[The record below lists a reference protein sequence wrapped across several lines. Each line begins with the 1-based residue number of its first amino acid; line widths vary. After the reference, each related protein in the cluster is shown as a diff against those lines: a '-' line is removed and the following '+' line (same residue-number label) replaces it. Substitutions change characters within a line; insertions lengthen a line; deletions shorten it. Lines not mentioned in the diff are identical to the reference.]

1 MAITISSISR
11 PLTITMTISVTTIVS
26 MESLWASV
34 GVAGSM
40 AITVTSISRPLAITM
55 TISVTTIS
63 TTTIVSMESL
73 WASMGVAGSMAITIS
88 WLSFSRPLTIS
99 VSNVISVCVRLW
111 VVTISM
117 VSLGHMDRSSSISMT
132 IAISWLSISRPL
144 AITMTISIST
154 IVAMKTLRT
163 LRTPVCVAA
172 ASIGMESYTAI
183 AIARLSSGKA
193 GKGHNNRCNLSCHGY
208 KCIPSSVR

>member
-1 MAITISSISR
+1 
-11 PLTITMTISVTTIVS
+11 

-40 AITVTSISRPLAITM
+40 AIT
-55 TISVTTIS
+55 
-63 TTTIVSMESL
+63 
-73 WASMGVAGSMAITIS
+73 IS
-88 WLSFSRPLTIS
+88 WLSISRPLTIS
-99 VSNVISVCVRLW
+99 VSNVISVGVRLW
-111 VVTISM
+111 VITISM

-144 AITMTISIST
+144 AITISTISIST
-154 IVAMKTLRT
+154 IVSMKT

-193 GKGHNNRCNLSCHGY
+193 GKGHNNLEQRVL
-208 KCIPSSVR
+208 

>member
-1 MAITISSISR
+1 MVVRTGLGDIRASTTIVTSISMAITISSISR
-11 PLTITMTISVTTIVS
+11 PLAKTMTISITTIVS

-40 AITVTSISRPLAITM
+40 T
-55 TISVTTIS
+55 
-63 TTTIVSMESL
+63 
-73 WASMGVAGSMAITIS
+73 ITIS
-88 WLSFSRPLTIS
+88 WLSFSRPLAIS
-99 VSNVISVCVRLW
+99 VSNVISVGVRLW
-111 VVTISM
+111 VITIS
-117 VSLGHMDRSSSISMT
+117 MDRSSSISMT

-144 AITMTISIST
+144 AITMTISTISIST
-154 IVAMKTLRT
+154 IVSMKT

-183 AIARLSSGKA
+183 ATIARLSSGKA
-193 GKGHNNRCNLSCHGY
+193 GKGHNNRYNLSCHGY

>member
-1 MAITISSISR
+1 
-11 PLTITMTISVTTIVS
+11 
-26 MESLWASV
+26 
-34 GVAGSM
+34 
-40 AITVTSISRPLAITM
+40 
-55 TISVTTIS
+55 
-63 TTTIVSMESL
+63 
-73 WASMGVAGSMAITIS
+73 MGVAGSMAITIS

-99 VSNVISVCVRLW
+99 VSNVISIGVRLW
-111 VVTISM
+111 VITISM

-144 AITMTISIST
+144 AITMTISTISIST
-154 IVAMKTLRT
+154 IVAMKT

-183 AIARLSSGKA
+183 ATIARLSSGKA
-193 GKGHNNRCNLSCHGY
+193 GKSHNNGYNLSCHGY

>member
-1 MAITISSISR
+1 MKSLWASVGVAGSMAITISSISR
-11 PLTITMTISVTTIVS
+11 PLTITMTISITTIVS

-40 AITVTSISRPLAITM
+40 AITISSISRPLTITM
-55 TISVTTIS
+55 
-63 TTTIVSMESL
+63 
-73 WASMGVAGSMAITIS
+73 S

-99 VSNVISVCVRLW
+99 VSNAISVGVRLW
-111 VVTISM
+111 VITISM

-144 AITMTISIST
+144 AITMTISTISIST

-163 LRTPVCVAA
+163 PV
-172 ASIGMESYTAI
+172 
-183 AIARLSSGKA
+183 
-193 GKGHNNRCNLSCHGY
+193 
-208 KCIPSSVR
+208 

>member
-11 PLTITMTISVTTIVS
+11 PLTITMTISITTIVS

-40 AITVTSISRPLAITM
+40 AITISSISRPLTITM
-55 TISVTTIS
+55 TISI
-63 TTTIVSMESL
+63 TTIVSMESL
-73 WASMGVAGSMAITIS
+73 WASVGVAGSMAITIS

-99 VSNVISVCVRLW
+99 VSNVISVGVRLW
-111 VVTISM
+111 VITISM

-144 AITMTISIST
+144 AITMTISTISIST
-154 IVAMKTLRT
+154 IVSMKT

-172 ASIGMESYTAI
+172 ASIGMESYTTI

-193 GKGHNNRCNLSCHGY
+193 GKGHNNRYNLSCHGY